1 MFVFF
6 TEATAKKTSGSMRA
20 GSLGSNS
27 RTPITTPME
36 GKQSRLSALGRL
48 FKPWKWKRKKKS
60 DKFEQT
66 SRGEFSK
73 NNDCYID

>member
-1 MFVFF
+1 
-6 TEATAKKTSGSMRA
+6 MRT

-27 RTPITTPME
+27 RTSITPVE

-66 SRGEFSK
+66 SRGKST
-73 NNDCYID
+73 I

>member
-1 MFVFF
+1 MYFLLIYIFSG
-6 TEATAKKTSGSMRA
+6 KKTSGSMRT

-27 RTPITTPME
+27 RTSITPVE

-66 SRGEFSK
+66 SRGK
-73 NNDCYID
+73 NTF